1 MPAVWDRLLCVAR
14 IISLPSLQVSPIGQA
29 AQLSPQLAALALRT
43 QGSAQRQSFAYFPPD
58 TKRGSTPV
66 RTPEGSTP
74 AVPKAAPGESIT
86 PAAKPEVPK
95 MVGMW
100 EGPIGLGVAMAT
112 LCV

>member
-1 MPAVWDRLLCVAR
+1 MRAFTHIPHSYFQGVPLALVNPLT
-14 IISLPSLQVSPIGQA
+14 
-29 AQLSPQLAALALRT
+29 PQLAPLPVRQQAN
-43 QGSAQRQSFAYFPPD
+43 QAQRQSFIHVPAD
-58 TKRGSTPV
+58 SSRGSTPV

-100 EGPIGLGVAMAT
+100 VGPVRLGVAMAT